1 MYKNFYRR
9 LGVYEI
15 YTETEEQIFRYMY
28 TFPTGLKVKKQTN
41 KEKKRKGK
49 QQIHI
54 ASNFILSVNYVNS
67 WPTNTSVN
75 PSINCIDE

>member
-15 YTETEEQIFRYMY
+15 YTETEEQIFRYVY

-41 KEKKRKGK
+41 KEKKRK
-49 QQIHI
+49 
-54 ASNFILSVNYVNS
+54 AANS
-67 WPTNTSVN
+67 Y
-75 PSINCIDE
+75 C